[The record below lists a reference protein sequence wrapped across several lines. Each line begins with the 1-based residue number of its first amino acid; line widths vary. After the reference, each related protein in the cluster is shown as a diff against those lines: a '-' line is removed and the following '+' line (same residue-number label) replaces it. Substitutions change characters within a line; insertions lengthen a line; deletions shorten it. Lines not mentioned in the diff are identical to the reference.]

1 MEFLSVPLGLQLP
14 DTYDFGKSTDDNRE
28 VDAVETKIIDDNMFD
43 DLFAR
48 ILYKSKSK
56 SKSSL
61 HKIHKNTKK
70 IKVLQN
76 RRSKKKPSSGMF
88 K

>member
-56 SKSSL
+56 SFL
-61 HKIHKNTKK
+61 HKIRKNTKK